1 MSFDD
6 RVSSD
11 DMVSST
17 DMVSSDGAVDGGARP
32 PSPRTL
38 WLVGLAGV
46 AAGASTVVLALLSD
60 HVARPGTQALLANW
74 IMVPYIGAGAVAWWR
89 RPVSRLGPLMI
100 AAGLAM
106 WLGLLQWANDP
117 VLHLIGQQFD
127 MLPAVLF
134 LHVFL
139 AFPTGRLERRIERAL
154 VLTGYATA
162 VGFQVAKIMLGVDPE
177 SPLVIADAPGAAAVL
192 ENVQLFGLSVI
203 MLTGVVVLALGR
215 RRSGRPRRT
224 TMLLI
229 DSFALALVM
238 LATLYVAG
246 ALQLSWFELIRLAAF
261 GALGLAPIAFLIAL
275 LDARLVRVGV
285 GDLIVRLQA
294 DPAPDLR
301 GMLAQALRDPSLALV
316 YWLPQFGTWSD
327 EDGEAVTLPEAGR
340 GKVIIRRG
348 SEPVAALLFDPA
360 LEDEPELLDAVGA
373 AAALALENGRLQAE
387 LKARLQELHGSR
399 MRVLEAGL
407 KERRRLERDL
417 HDGAQQRLVALSL
430 ELALLGESLSV
441 DSDARQRVDR
451 AKQEIAVSLGEL
463 RDLARGIYPAVL
475 SGHGLVVAL
484 ESLTARSAIPV
495 RLMMRFEGRLPEPI
509 EAAAYFVVCESLA
522 NAGKHAYAKSVTV
535 EVIRMPEQVVVEVV
549 DDGVGGADTER
560 GSGLRG
566 LADRVE
572 ALGGRLR
579 VWSPA
584 EGGTRV
590 KAEIPCG

>member
-1 MSFDD
+1 
-6 RVSSD
+6 
-11 DMVSST
+11 MVSS
-17 DMVSSDGAVDGGARP
+17 GHAVEGGPRP
-32 PSPRTL
+32 PSRRAL
-38 WLVGLAGV
+38 WLVGAAGV
-46 AAGASTVVLALLSD
+46 AAGASTVVLARSSD
-60 HVARPGTQALLANW
+60 HVERPGTQALLAIW
-74 IMVPYIGAGAVAWWR
+74 IMIPYIGAGAVAWWR

-117 VLHLIGQQFD
+117 VPHLIGHQFD

-139 AFPTGRLERRIERAL
+139 AFPTGRLERGIERAL
-154 VLTGYATA
+154 VLTGYGTA
-162 VGFQVAKIMLGVDPE
+162 IGLQVAKTLLGVDPE
-177 SPLVIADAPGAAAVL
+177 NPLVIADLPRAAAVL
-192 ENVQLFGLSVI
+192 ENVQLFGLSTI
-203 MLTGVVVLALGR
+203 MLAGVLVLALGR

-238 LATLYVAG
+238 LAALYVAG
-246 ALQLSWFELIRLAAF
+246 ALQLPWFEPIRLAAF
-261 GALGLAPIAFLIAL
+261 GALGLAPIAFLVAL

-301 GMLAQALRDPSLALV
+301 AMLAQALRDPSLTLV
-316 YWLPQFGTWSD
+316 YWLPQFDTWSD
-327 EDGEAVTLPEAGR
+327 EEGAAVTLPATGR
-340 GKVIIRRG
+340 GKMIIRRG
-348 SEPVAALLFDPA
+348 AEPVAALLFDPA
-360 LEDEPELLDAVGA
+360 LEDERELLDAVAA

-387 LKARLQELHGSR
+387 LKARLQELRGSR

-407 KERRRLERDL
+407 KERQRLERDL

-430 ELALLGESLSV
+430 ELSLLGESLAA
-441 DSDARQRVDR
+441 DSDARRRVDR

-484 ESLTARSAIPV
+484 ESLTARSAVPV
-495 RLMMRFEGRLPEPI
+495 RLVTRLDDRLPEPI
-509 EAAAYFVVCESLA
+509 EAAAYFVVCEGLA
-522 NAGKHAYAKSVTV
+522 NVGKHAYARSVTV
-535 EVIRMPEQVVVEVV
+535 AVTRTAGQVVVEIV

-584 EGGTRV
+584 GGGTRV